1 MCEKFRDYL
10 IGSKFTVLTDNNPL
24 TYVHTSRL
32 GVSQIRWLLDL
43 ALFDFDIKYRVGKS
57 NQAAD
62 ALSWRPANPDSA
74 SESSDD
80 EEEWEAIS
88 YEMVSPLIFA
98 QMCTLYHQSKDQ
110 DVQPDSHTTNS
121 ITNQQN
127 NEIHVTTSNI
137 NNNPITEDFS
147 PKDAILGQVWI
158 GNPCKVICIPAN
170 SVKVVEGETSS
181 KACQLSC
188 MIEARSQHNL
198 PLGVMVNCTTVT
210 PSKSKKVPVTLINTN
225 SYNVWIRQQL
235 LAADIVEV
243 DHCPWDYHSTMFRD
257 GGDVQVLFQPVPTP
271 DVQANISSV
280 NATQTEKKA
289 GDKETTKGVYQEE
302 RPKFGPR
309 PKFNSKNF
317 DFKKELE

>member
-1 MCEKFRDYL
+1 MSQHQIL
-10 IGSKFTVLTDNNPL
+10 ITIQLLKTLAQRMQFLDKCGLAT
-24 TYVHTSRL
+24 HTRS
-32 GVSQIRWLLDL
+32 
-43 ALFDFDIKYRVGKS
+43 
-57 NQAAD
+57 
-62 ALSWRPANPDSA
+62 
-74 SESSDD
+74 
-80 EEEWEAIS
+80 
-88 YEMVSPLIFA
+88 FA
-98 QMCTLYHQSKDQ
+98 
-110 DVQPDSHTTNS
+110 
-121 ITNQQN
+121 
-127 NEIHVTTSNI
+127 
-137 NNNPITEDFS
+137 F
-147 PKDAILGQVWI
+147 
-158 GNPCKVICIPAN
+158 PAN

-181 KACQLSC
+181 KAHRLSC

-198 PLGVMVNCTTVT
+198 PLGVVVNRTAVT

-243 DHCPWDYHSTMFRD
+243 DHCPWDYHSTMSRD

-289 GDKETTKGVYQEE
+289 GDKETTKGVVQED